1 MSDNMKHRFR
11 RMLRILEIFLRS
23 IFDEGY
29 ISRATV
35 AERVLSLSVRIK
47 GLPWTPE
54 FFLSWYLNSYNKWN
68 KYKMTLVNYTFK

>member
-23 IFDEGY
+23 IFYEGY

-47 GLPWTPE
+47 GLP
-54 FFLSWYLNSYNKWN
+54 
-68 KYKMTLVNYTFK
+68 